1 MTMIKIKKQQPQNA
15 RIVFILDRS
24 GSMRSIARDTVGG
37 FESFIETQKAQ
48 PGSATVTLVQFDD
61 QYQVDY
67 KDVPI
72 NEVPDLQF
80 VPRGWTA
87 LYDAIGKTVAEKMSG
102 EQPDDTKTI
111 IVILTDGEENRS
123 TEYTY
128 NYVQNLLKEAQDIL
142 GWEVIFVGANIDA
155 VKTAS
160 SLGIKASNSVTF
172 DYSSKGAGDVMAAV
186 GYATSSMRGASFAYA
201 DGSKLDAQNLDMTK
215 MYTDLKNN
223 ANITRTLNLER
234 K

>member
-1 MTMIKIKKQQPQNA
+1 MTMIQIKKEQPTNA

-24 GSMRSIARDTVGG
+24 GSMRSIARDTIGG
-37 FESFIETQKAQ
+37 FESFLETQKEQ

-67 KDVPI
+67 KDIDI
-72 NEVPDLQF
+72 NEVPKLQF
-80 VPRGWTA
+80 TPRGWTA
-87 LYDAIGKTVAEKMSG
+87 LYDAIGKTVSEMMAEK
-102 EQPDDTKTI
+102 QPEDTKTI

-128 NYVQNLLKEAQDIL
+128 GSVQNLLKEAQDSL

-172 DYSSKGAGDVMAAV
+172 DYTSKGAVDVMAAV
-186 GYATSSMRGASFAYA
+186 SYATSSLRGRSFSYA
-201 DGSKLDAQNLDMTK
+201 DGSTLDAQNLDMSK
-215 MYTDLKNN
+215 MYADLKNN
-223 ANITRTLNLER
+223 ASIDPNA
-234 K
+234 